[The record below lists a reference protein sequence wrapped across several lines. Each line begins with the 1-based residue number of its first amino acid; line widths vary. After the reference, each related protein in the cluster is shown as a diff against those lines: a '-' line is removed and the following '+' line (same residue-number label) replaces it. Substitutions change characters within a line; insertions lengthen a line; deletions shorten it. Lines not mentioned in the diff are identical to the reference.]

1 MDKRSTTAGLS
12 QACHGFAIDGTF
24 KDCSP
29 YGNGHIND
37 TYLLTWQKEQKDDVY
52 ILQHMNKTIF
62 TCPEKLMENI
72 IGVTGF
78 LKEKIKRNG
87 GNPQRETLDFI
98 FTPDRKPYFIDSY
111 GEYWRAY
118 HYVDQVYALDQVKN
132 PDDFYQSALAFGRFQ
147 QMLADFPADTL
158 HETIPDFHN
167 TASRFKAFQK
177 AVEDDVCHR
186 AHEVQDEIHF
196 VLEHEELAHA
206 LEKLSASG
214 VCPLRV
220 THNDT
225 KSNNV
230 LIDQATGKGICV
242 IDLDTVMPGLAVND
256 FGDSIR
262 FGANTAAEDEKDL
275 SKVSCSMELFE
286 VYVKGFLEGCN
297 GQLTDGEIET
307 LPLGAKVMTYECGMR
322 FLTDYLSGDTYFKI
336 HRPEH
341 NLDRARTQFKLV
353 ADMEDK
359 WDEMQSIVRRYH
371 KKS

>member
-1 MDKRSTTAGLS
+1 MDKINTTAGLS
-12 QACHGFAIDGTF
+12 QACHGFAIKGSCR
-24 KDCSP
+24 DCIP

-37 TYLLTWQKEQKDDVY
+37 TYLLTYLQDGIEMPY

-62 TCPEKLMENI
+62 TDPKALMENI
-72 IGVTGF
+72 IGVTTF
-78 LKEKIKRNG
+78 LKAKIAAAG
-87 GNPQRETLDFI
+87 GNPSRETLDFV
-98 FTPDRKPYFIDSY
+98 FTEDGKPYFVDGF

-118 HYVDQVYALDQVKN
+118 HYIDHVYALDQVKN
-132 PDDFYQSALAFGRFQ
+132 TDDFYQSALSFGRFQ

-167 TASRFKAFQK
+167 TAVRFGAFER
-177 AVEDDVCHR
+177 AVADDICGR
-186 AHEVQDEIHF
+186 ASSVQEEIQF
-196 VLEHEELAHA
+196 VKNRFDLACA
-206 LEKLSASG
+206 LGSLQQQGKL
-214 VCPLRV
+214 PLRV

-230 LIDQATGKGICV
+230 LIDEDTRKGLCV

-262 FGANTAAEDEKDL
+262 FGASTAAEDETDL
-275 SKVSCSMELFE
+275 SKVTCSMELYE
-286 VYVKGFLEGCN
+286 AYVKGFLEGCQ
-297 GQLTDGEIET
+297 GRLTREEIEC

-353 ADMEDK
+353 ADMEAK
-359 WDEMQSIVRRYH
+359 WDQMNAIVQKYL
-371 KKS
+371 